1 MARWRLARRSHA
13 RGLAAAELARRRR
26 RCRARDRPGRAD
38 LRPPTEDFVRLAGQ
52 DFDRDPDLEAAFLE
66 GYGVDPRTPE
76 QWRRDLLGQAVGTA
90 VWAYGVRDAAF
101 EEHGHALLGSLYGEG
116 E

>member
-1 MARWRLARRSHA
+1 MIDL
-13 RGLAAAELARRRR
+13 
-26 RCRARDRPGRAD
+26 GRAD

-52 DFDRDPDLEAAFLE
+52 DFDRESELEAAFLE

-90 VWAYGVRDAAF
+90 VWALAVRVQTPGNVSPDN
-101 EEHGHALLGSLYGEG
+101 SLNASS
-116 E
+116 